1 MASLANRQRR
11 EHVHTMDML
20 SAAMTSRLVVM
31 MTPADKVAIE
41 QRARALDLT
50 TSELVRRAAQSY
62 DETVTPD
69 QEAMLE
75 TLADELEAAVVSMRH
90 DLQEANRK
98 LDTHFAEMAA
108 LRAAPRPVVEL
119 DAATLDALAGVFGGG
134 AR

>member
-11 EHVHTMDML
+11 EHVQTMDML
-20 SAAMTSRLVVM
+20 PAAMTSRLVVM

-75 TLADELEAAVVSMRH
+75 TLADELEAAVVSVRRF
-90 DLQEANRK
+90 DLRTQGDVAGSEGGLHPVDHPRAI
-98 LDTHFAEMAA
+98 TFAA
-108 LRAAPRPVVEL
+108 
-119 DAATLDALAGVFGGG
+119 
-134 AR
+134 